1 MDPAVR
7 SHTCLA
13 STFTEESNPM
23 RAHTCKQ
30 RIDDDEDELKEAPG
44 YEGPTLVGVGAM
56 LLAGA
61 AIVGLVMRGRGRRR
75 P

>member
-7 SHTCLA
+7 SHTWLA

-23 RAHTCKQ
+23 DPHACKQ
-30 RIDDDEDELKEAPG
+30 RIDEPEGELKEAPE
-44 YEGPTLVGVGAM
+44 YKGPTLVGAGAM
-56 LLAGA
+56 VLAGA
-61 AIVGLVMRGRGRRR
+61 AIVGLVMRRLRR